1 MTVSEQAIPCRTT
14 NPDYEYIYFDSAVVS
29 ERDFIERLEAIVR
42 ARITYPRCPET
53 SKLGNV
59 LQHVPKKIN
68 GKLQR
73 LDGYGMQAVP
83 GYCFW
88 KAVVVLLFAQIAP
101 VIFAI
106 RWLIGHKGDWQNA
119 MVLEFVVLTVLNII
133 VIQHDRWRLETATS

>member
-1 MTVSEQAIPCRTT
+1 MVSEQAIPCRTT
-14 NPDYEYIYFDSAVVS
+14 DRDYEYTYPDSTLA
-29 ERDFIERLEAIVR
+29 ERDFINWLETVVR
-42 ARITYPRCPET
+42 VRITYPRCPET
-53 SKLGNV
+53 LKLGI

-73 LDGYGMQAVP
+73 LEGYGMQAIP

-101 VIFAI
+101 TIFAI

-119 MVLEFVVLTVLNII
+119 MMLETVIIGVLNII
-133 VIQHDRWRLETATS
+133 VMQHDRWSLDTGTS